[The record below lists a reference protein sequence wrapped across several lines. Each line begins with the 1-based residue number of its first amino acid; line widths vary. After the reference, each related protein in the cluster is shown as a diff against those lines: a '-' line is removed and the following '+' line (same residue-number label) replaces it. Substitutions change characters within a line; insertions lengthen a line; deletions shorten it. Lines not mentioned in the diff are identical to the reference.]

1 MVNPMV
7 TYFRCY
13 KFNKEWLLV
22 EMALNI
28 SSEEIDWDSIVV
40 PDEELDESDWQCPYM
55 EQYLNVDG
63 TEKICETYDEPEEE
77 VNHCRIAFFI
87 YKEGSRTLRTP
98 YGDFDLTNVE
108 KLPKRLKNII
118 EFEED

>member
-1 MVNPMV
+1 MGKFHFTSTEGRYFTIHGVN
-7 TYFRCY
+7 YFTFGNAEYFTKNLPQQVADDIHACG
-13 KFNKEWLLV
+13 V
-22 EMALNI
+22 I
-28 SSEEIDWDSIVV
+28 
-40 PDEELDESDWQCPYM
+40 
-55 EQYLNVDG
+55 G
-63 TEKICETYDEPEEE
+63 CETYDKPDEE
-77 VNHCRIAFFI
+77 VNPCRIAFFI

>member
-1 MVNPMV
+1 MNP
-7 TYFRCY
+7 
-13 KFNKEWLLV
+13 
-22 EMALNI
+22 
-28 SSEEIDWDSIVV
+28 
-40 PDEELDESDWQCPYM
+40 
-55 EQYLNVDG
+55 
-63 TEKICETYDEPEEE
+63 
-77 VNHCRIAFFI
+77 CRIAFFI